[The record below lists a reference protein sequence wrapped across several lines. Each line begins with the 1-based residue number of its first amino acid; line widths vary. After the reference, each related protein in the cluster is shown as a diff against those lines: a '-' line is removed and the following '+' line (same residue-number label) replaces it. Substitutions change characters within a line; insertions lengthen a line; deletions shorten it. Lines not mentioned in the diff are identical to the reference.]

1 MKFIFKLLLLIMT
14 FTFVSS
20 CQEEDPTPDEE
31 FDFRDDP
38 NDPDDIYYP
47 YNVIEEEESKT
58 SN

>member
-1 MKFIFKLLLLIMT
+1 MT